1 MLTIPNKND
10 ACRRRRN
17 FCASALLVNCKRRK
31 VFFHLSL
38 LSHLFP
44 KFKTFHTGHLLSPTT
59 PFFSAVPNTNNIIH
73 TRVMCLHNTIANSI
87 EPGAGQYRDTIQV
100 KLYLTLSITC
110 YTHQIPC
117 SRRHA
122 DHLVHSL
129 TCKATACA

>member
-38 LSHLFP
+38 LPSLSQVQNFSYRASLRSHH
-44 KFKTFHTGHLLSPTT
+44 HTILQCY
-59 PFFSAVPNTNNIIH
+59 AVPNTNNIIY
-73 TRVMCLHNTIANSI
+73 TRVTCLHNTIANSRAN
-87 EPGAGQYRDTIQV
+87 AGQYRGTIQV

-110 YTHQIPC
+110 LSSDTMFQTKRRQC
-117 SRRHA
+117 SA
-122 DHLVHSL
+122 LAN
-129 TCKATACA
+129 KPATACA